1 MAIGQ
6 HGQGAANVV
15 AAQALAGQLERRLG
29 PVVLDEV
36 SELDA
41 IVVADRLLQRDGLLR
56 HAQDVAHLARAP
68 AQLAGDLGGRGLAAQ
83 RRQEPAFGVRDLVEL
98 LDDVNRDANRAALLG
113 DRAGDGLADPPGRV
127 GRQLV
132 AAAVVEL
139 LHRADQAERALLDE
153 VEEGCPASEVALRDE
168 DHEAQIGL
176 DHLLLGRVVAALDAP
191 GQRALLC
198 AGQQR
203 HLADRAQVQAQG
215 VRRRLG
221 GQVDR
226 RLALVE
232 RSYRVLWHVVAFRMR
247 GSSDLQPGG
256 PADGLNRVVA
266 PLVDATCRDREGASR
281 TMSGDSGPVQPTLLR
296 WEHRGRA
303 RRKIDVDAGV
313 ESQRHRL
320 PFYGVRAV
328 VLIARDSPRERQH
341 AAEAWVADRAE
352 RRARSGK

>member
-1 MAIGQ
+1 
-6 HGQGAANVV
+6 
-15 AAQALAGQLERRLG
+15 
-29 PVVLDEV
+29 
-36 SELDA
+36 
-41 IVVADRLLQRDGLLR
+41 
-56 HAQDVAHLARAP
+56 
-68 AQLAGDLGGRGLAAQ
+68 LGGRGLAAQ

-203 HLADRAQVQAQG
+203 HLAYRAQVQAQG

-247 GSSDLQPGG
+247 GSSDLQPGR

-266 PLVDATCRDREGASR
+266 PLVDATCRDREGA
-281 TMSGDSGPVQPTLLR
+281 
-296 WEHRGRA
+296 A
-303 RRKIDVDAGV
+303 RRTLAMFTPELGSDVVQTLQLLVTELVDDAVTHAGQDIVELDLFVTPRYVRLTVSDAGPGF
-313 ESQRHRL
+313 ESR
-320 PFYGVRAV
+320 V
-328 VLIARDSPRERQH
+328 SSTTER
-341 AAEAWVADRAE
+341 WGT
-352 RRARSGK
+352 RSDDQD